1 MDNRKK
7 ISFFDLL
14 DLSTNEVSGHYNL
27 QIMDNTSSIKEDISL
42 KKFNQINKD
51 NFHNKYDNVFLRL
64 VREENIEYGY
74 KNALDVLV
82 SELLAIDPIITA
94 QWLSDLY
101 IKHFTDSKVV
111 FSILVT
117 ISRIKDE
124 SIRPSLIIMAISSL
138 KHRDIEV
145 REAAIRT
152 FENWADLASLN
163 TLKGLN
169 QDSEKWLNDY
179 ISQVISDLKES
190 LCQSI

>member
-14 DLSTNEVSGHYNL
+14 DMSINEVSSHNDL
-27 QIMDNTSSIKEDISL
+27 KIMDYTSSIKEDISI
-42 KKFNQINKD
+42 KKFNQINKN
-51 NFHNKYDNVFLRL
+51 NFHNKYDNVFMRL
-64 VREENIEYGY
+64 IREENIEYGY
-74 KNALDVLV
+74 KNALDNLV
-82 SELLAIDPIITA
+82 SELIAIDPIITS

-101 IKHFTDSKVV
+101 IKYFTDSKVV
-111 FSILVT
+111 FAILVV

-124 SIRPSLIIMAISSL
+124 SIRPSLMIMAISSL
-138 KHRDIEV
+138 KHKDIEV

-179 ISQVISDLKES
+179 IGQVISDLEES